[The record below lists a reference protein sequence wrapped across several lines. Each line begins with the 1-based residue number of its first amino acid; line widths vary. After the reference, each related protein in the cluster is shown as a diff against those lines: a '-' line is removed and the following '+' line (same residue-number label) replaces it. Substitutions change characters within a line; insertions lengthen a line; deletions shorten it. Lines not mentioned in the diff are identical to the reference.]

1 MTESPSTRKP
11 LVSVVVPVYFEQ
23 EVIAEFYARTKTVFT
38 GLADQ
43 YDHELLFVNDGS
55 TDRSLSILQGLA
67 AADPQVRI
75 LDLSRNF
82 GHQLAVTAG
91 LDYAAGD
98 AVVII
103 DADLQD
109 PPEVIVEMLAKWRE
123 GYKVVYGV
131 RAKRAGESRFKL
143 WTAAIFYRLL
153 QRLSDTKIPLDTGD
167 FRLID
172 RQVVEVVRNMHE
184 RSRYMRGLI
193 SWVGFRQ
200 FGLPYSRDRR
210 FAGET
215 HYTLVHMVK
224 LAMDGLTNFS
234 EKPLFLAGY
243 FGLLVTGLSV
253 FLICWYVI
261 VYLMHPEVLVT
272 GWTSLVLVILFLG
285 GVQLLSLGLL
295 GQYIGRIFRETKG
308 RPLYIVG
315 QVYGPPS
322 SGPQHRD

>member
-1 MTESPSTRKP
+1 
-11 LVSVVVPVYFEQ
+11 VIVPVYFEE
-23 EVIAEFYARTKTVFT
+23 EVLAEFYARTKAVLA

-55 TDRSLSILQGLA
+55 TDRSLSLLQGLA
-67 AADPQVRI
+67 AADSRVGI

-109 PPEVIVEMLAKWRE
+109 PPEVIVEMLAKWQE

-131 RAKRAGESRFKL
+131 RAKRDGESRFKL
-143 WTAAIFYRLL
+143 WTAALFYRLL

-172 RQVVEVVRNMHE
+172 RQVADVVRHMHE
-184 RSRYMRGLI
+184 RTRYMRGLI

-200 FGLPYSRDRR
+200 FGLPYRRDRR
-210 FAGET
+210 FAGQT
-215 HYTLVHMVK
+215 HYTVVHMIK

-243 FGLLVTGLSV
+243 VGLLVTGLSLL
-253 FLICWYVI
+253 LIAWLVI
-261 VYLMHPEVLVT
+261 DKLLHPETLVT
-272 GWTSLVLVILFLG
+272 GWTSMLVAILFLG

-315 QVYGPPS
+315 QVFGPPRS
-322 SGPQHRD
+322 PGGSESGPQHRDQR